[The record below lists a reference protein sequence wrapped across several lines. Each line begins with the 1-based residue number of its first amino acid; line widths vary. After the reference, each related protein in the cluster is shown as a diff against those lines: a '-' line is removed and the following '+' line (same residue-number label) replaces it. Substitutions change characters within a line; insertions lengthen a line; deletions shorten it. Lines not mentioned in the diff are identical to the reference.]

1 MEKIMRRKVFGVVL
15 AASLMASLVAC
26 GGNKDNNS
34 SSNGASTVNTEMT
47 AEEYAASITS
57 NAAVYKNY
65 LTLPEYKGISV
76 SVDKSTL
83 TVSDDDV
90 ESYISSLLSQYSTT
104 DSVTEGVTASGD
116 TIVLDYSG
124 LLDGVAFSGGTAT
137 DVTYTIGSGKFIDDL
152 DKGLVGLTVGQEYQL
167 PCTFPSDYSSSDLA
181 GKSVIF
187 VVTVSSIQK
196 TTIPELTD
204 AWVAENASSFGIE
217 ESVTTAAQLR
227 SYVREYL
234 ETQAQSS
241 YDSSKYEA
249 IWSSISENMN
259 PSGYPQEEL
268 DDLVETLTA
277 NIQSEFDSY
286 GSYYGVSD
294 LESYV
299 TQVYGFDDMDDF
311 NNYAVEYA
319 QEYLLEKMALTL
331 IADQENITV
340 TADEIND
347 MGAQLAD
354 YYGYTDYQEILDTYG
369 NEMNAEV
376 GYEVLYNKV
385 QEFLNENA
393 VEQ

>member
-1 MEKIMRRKVFGVVL
+1 MRRKVFSVVL

-26 GGNKDNNS
+26 GGKNS
-34 SSNGASTVNTEMT
+34 DSTGTNTSTVNTEIS

-65 LTLPEYKGISV
+65 LTLPEYKGVSV

-90 ESYISSLLSQYSTT
+90 ESYISSLLSQFSSTE
-104 DSVTEGVTASGD
+104 SVTEGVTASGD
-116 TIVLDYSG
+116 TVVLDYSG
-124 LLDGVAFSGGTAT
+124 LLDGTAFSGGTAT

-196 TTIPELTD
+196 TTIPDFTD
-204 AWVAENASSFGIE
+204 AWVAENASSLGIE
-217 ESVTTAAQLR
+217 ESITTTEQLR

-241 YDSSKYEA
+241 YDSDKYEA
-249 IWSSISENMN
+249 IWSSLSENLN

-268 DDLVETLTA
+268 DSLVETLKS

-311 NNYAVEYA
+311 NNYSTEYA
-319 QEYLLEKMALTL
+319 QEYLLEKMVLTL
-331 IADQENITV
+331 IADKENITV
-340 TADEIND
+340 TADEIYD

-354 YYGYTDYQEILDTYG
+354 YYGYTDYQAILDTYG

-385 QEFLNENA
+385 QSFLNENA